1 VIVLFFVRC
10 ALLRF
15 RSKIRISPYISG
27 YLPPPHTKF
36 VSRGGCEPGGSSLS
50 TKFKGPFNGGGRTW
64 ASIIFITNQ

>member
-36 VSRGGCEPGGSSLS
+36 VSRGGANPAEAL
-50 TKFKGPFNGGGRTW
+50 
-64 ASIIFITNQ
+64 